1 MDTISAA
8 LSVPFAVHH
17 FRKSVQP
24 DFSERFVSK
33 RSLRCV
39 LLRRSRVKATLLHHH
54 RLQQS
59 CLTRITELDKATR
72 RTQVA
77 LSRTEPK
84 KQSAGSARQTSIWQR
99 KLVHQLQNLERAREH
114 EKQREKASRRQ
125 VQQCSQEMA
134 ELHKA
139 VQLLSERISYK
150 EKHQRESVFRASEQ
164 RDRECFSRV
173 WL

>member
-1 MDTISAA
+1 
-8 LSVPFAVHH
+8 
-17 FRKSVQP
+17 VQP
-24 DFSERFVSK
+24 DFSARFVSK

-39 LLRRSRVKATLLHHH
+39 LLRRSRVKATLLHHR

-59 CLTRITELDKATR
+59 CLNQITELDKATR
-72 RTQVA
+72 RTQIA

-84 KQSAGSARQTSIWQR
+84 EQSAGSARQTSIWQR
-99 KLVHQLQNLERAREH
+99 NLVRQLQNLKRACEH
-114 EKQREKASRRQ
+114 EKQREKANRKQVRQ
-125 VQQCSQEMA
+125 CWQEMA

-150 EKHQRESVFRASEQ
+150 EKHRRESLFRASEQ
-164 RDRECFSRV
+164 RDRECFSRA